1 MKTNE
6 TQILKSFFLSKCK
19 NLPWCYYLSVYT
31 LWILLNSYR
40 KLTKIRTLNFLEEFG
55 IRIHWEISFIFKELF
70 DRKVKQILERF
81 WAFYQSI
88 KEVKRKWSNLTS
100 PNLYELWI
108 IYQYSIQN
116 LLGNPAFQNWFLC
129 TKWHTSSYMSHLINL
144 PKNDPKNTEIHL
156 HMVIVL
162 QPNY

>member
-1 MKTNE
+1 M
-6 TQILKSFFLSKCK
+6 
-19 NLPWCYYLSVYT
+19 
-31 LWILLNSYR
+31 
-40 KLTKIRTLNFLEEFG
+40 NFLEEFG

-81 WAFYQSI
+81 WAFFQSI
-88 KEVKRKWSNLTS
+88 KKAKRKWSNLTS

-129 TKWHTSSYMSHLINL
+129 TNWHTSSYMSHLRNVLINDTKL
-144 PKNDPKNTEIHL
+144 QKFTYTWLLYYSQIIK
-156 HMVIVL
+156 VVFIVL
-162 QPNY
+162 VTLKSFHWYWI